1 MPRKPHV
8 LQKRDNLAS
17 YYFDQKLPL
26 GFFVNNGGG
35 LMGPPGPPGPPGN
48 PVIVGGS
55 GSGSGDAV
63 ARGAIPGP
71 RGPPGPPGPPGAG
84 NAIAVSSKYLNRSS
98 RVKNSESLNEFDA
111 YSLEYCRYF
120 LRHSGEQVPVNGPAF
135 ETGLSPRCSS
145 PKLLSNMTCLLTQLL
160 SEYS

>member
-1 MPRKPHV
+1 MKAATGLLRLALGLALFVLAHCSPMPRKPHV

-71 RGPPGPPGPPGAG
+71 GDLPGPPVPRGRKCYSWSSG
-84 NAIAVSSKYLNRSS
+84 NYH
-98 RVKNSESLNEFDA
+98 
-111 YSLEYCRYF
+111 
-120 LRHSGEQVPVNGPAF
+120 LRG
-135 ETGLSPRCSS
+135 
-145 PKLLSNMTCLLTQLL
+145 
-160 SEYS
+160 